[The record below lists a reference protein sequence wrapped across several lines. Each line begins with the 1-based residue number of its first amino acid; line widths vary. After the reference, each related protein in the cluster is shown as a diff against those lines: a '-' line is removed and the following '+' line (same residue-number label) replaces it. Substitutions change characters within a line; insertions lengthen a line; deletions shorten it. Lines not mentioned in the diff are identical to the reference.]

1 MLLYGHYSIGN
12 RRMTM
17 HLVHPGLTTI
27 KSDKKKSK
35 PSAKQLRARAEHD
48 AWLRKQ
54 GVHLDQLVKRVPKPG
69 KLNKTFNIQPDATPC
84 SNGFA
89 SGGAKK
95 SIFDGN
101 WQDKY
106 LDDPLMAEREQI
118 ALQKAEALKGRI
130 LPLYNK
136 GGLQLMPEGLKMT
149 DLGKR
154 RP

>member
-1 MLLYGHYSIGN
+1 MS
-12 RRMTM
+12 M
-17 HLVHPGLTTI
+17 HLIHPGLTTLNTA
-27 KSDKKKSK
+27 KRKKK
-35 PSAKQLRARAEHD
+35 PSVSQQRAKHEHD
-48 AWLRKQ
+48 EWLRKQ
-54 GVHLDQLVKRVPKPG
+54 GIHPEQLAKKVKKPG
-69 KLNKTFNIQPDATPC
+69 KLKYTIHPKDESGPC

-89 SGGAKK
+89 DGGAKK

-101 WQDKY
+101 WQDRYK
-106 LDDPLMAEREQI
+106 DDPLMAEREQL
-118 ALQKAEALKGRI
+118 ALKKAEALKARV